1 MWKYRGNVPVQ
12 KDLLNFSTINY
23 MPDSNTIVAVASD
36 EGKDGFDEI
45 LKTLKIGELQN
56 PPS

>member
-1 MWKYRGNVPVQ
+1 
-12 KDLLNFSTINY
+12 